1 MESKPVSTQD
11 KMLLDKIA
19 EKMNIKNKKITEVM
33 KENGVVS
40 KETVKALFT
49 STNGRPLTYAESRHL
64 YG

>member
-1 MESKPVSTQD
+1 MESKPLSTQD

-19 EKMNIKNKKITEVM
+19 ENMDDKNKKITEVM

-49 STNGRPLTYAESRHL
+49 SPNGRPLTYAESRHL